1 MTRTRTEAS
10 TRIADACARTGTTK
24 TAHAHIVN
32 GKKNTPQKETK
43 MSDMRKKMLDQGR
56 EIVRLQD
63 LNAELEKLCSKAI
76 RELESANKAMQN
88 LLIDMAE
95 LDLVRLERML
105 ND

>member
-1 MTRTRTEAS
+1 
-10 TRIADACARTGTTK
+10 
-24 TAHAHIVN
+24 
-32 GKKNTPQKETK
+32 
-43 MSDMRKKMLDQGR
+43 MSDMRKKMLAQGR

-76 RELESANKAMQN
+76 RELESANRAMQN